1 MSEGNNQTVTITHG
15 QITMVAAGALVL
27 AALISSV
34 TLGVA
39 VSIYDRGQLNGQRMD
54 NLDERVRTLEA
65 YEAARTKDNVKRSL
79 QGDSVR
85 Q

>member
-1 MSEGNNQTVTITHG
+1 MTEKNHQNVTITHG
-15 QITMVAAGALVL
+15 QITVLATGMLVL
-27 AALISSV
+27 AALICCA
-34 TLGVA
+34 TLGLA
-39 VSIYDRGQLNGQRMD
+39 ISIYDRSLLNGQRMD

-65 YEAARTKDNVKRSL
+65 YEAARTNNVKRSM